1 MDPSITA
8 GVPATTGPVHFLN
21 IEYLFYAIYQ
31 WTHGGSVSGGVAGSG
46 GDLLNTASLI
56 STLTV
61 LWIALTILAYLL
73 SAGFIA
79 LLIYS
84 SIRMHQAQDADARRY
99 GTVHD
104 IAHAIEETE
113 HHRWTHVRELIESPT
128 ANDWR
133 QAIIEADIIL
143 DDMLTRIGYT
153 GSSVGEKLKMANAT
167 HFRTLQDAWEAH
179 KVRNEITHQGSTYPL
194 TDKIAYRTILQYE
207 NVFKEHGEI

>member
-21 IEYLFYAIYQ
+21 IEYIFYVIYQ
-31 WTHGGSVSGGVAGSG
+31 WTHGGNVSGGLAGG
-46 GDLLNTASLI
+46 GDVLNTASLI

-61 LWIALTILAYLL
+61 LWIILTILAYLI
-73 SAGFIA
+73 SAGFIG

-84 SIRMHQAQDADARRY
+84 SIRMHQAQDADAHRY
-99 GTVHD
+99 ETIRDV
-104 IAHAIEETE
+104 AYAQAETE
-113 HHRWTHVRELIESPT
+113 HHRWAHVRELIESPT

-143 DDMLTRIGYT
+143 DDMLTRIGYS
-153 GSSVGEKLKMANAT
+153 GSSVGEKLKTVNSA

-179 KVRNEITHQGSTYPL
+179 KVRNEIAHQGSVYPL
-194 TDKIAYRTILQYE
+194 TDHIAYRTILQYE